1 MISWNFQISQNTH
14 PLHEKHAN
22 EVMSLSRLIYR
33 NSREP
38 RQQNLINRFVIHD
51 LVSRIGVMISLA
63 RFSFS
68 DRTPLRMPICRGLS
82 QRSTRKIARLTS
94 SSRRGSLPS
103 RWNCRKLL
111 SSAFLYLTSPRQ
123 S

>member
-51 LVSRIGVMISLA
+51 LVSRKGEAVL
-63 RFSFS
+63 
-68 DRTPLRMPICRGLS
+68 DRSHDILG
-82 QRSTRKIARLTS
+82 A
-94 SSRRGSLPS
+94 
-103 RWNCRKLL
+103 LL
-111 SSAFLYLTSPRQ
+111 VQ
-123 S
+123 